1 MCHSQNIKKLT
12 VIMQWLSLWVVNITM
27 PTYHFIWVSICQSI
41 MLKNWINRNATK
53 VFMCF
58 WIVETWFE
66 ALSEYFKLDTSNLI
80 LMGLLIYTNKKETDE
95 KNKPYYNN

>member
-1 MCHSQNIKKLT
+1 MLQKLLG
-12 VIMQWLSLWVVNITM
+12 VLEL
-27 PTYHFIWVSICQSI
+27 
-41 MLKNWINRNATK
+41 LKQ
-53 VFMCF
+53 F
-58 WIVETWFE
+58 WFE